1 MRGVEG
7 GIWRHLGI
15 VLISSVDTCNC
26 KTMTIEETIIATN
39 FVAETISALVEYL
52 AQKFLIT

>member
-1 MRGVEG
+1 
-7 GIWRHLGI
+7 
-15 VLISSVDTCNC
+15 
-26 KTMTIEETIIATN
+26 MTIEETIIATN